1 MGRASQGLAT
11 RASLSLRGDK
21 MSEAQAQRR
30 PFVEPVVSEPTDA
43 LEATRTFGGL
53 LQALIAGGSSGTS
66 LDDGDCFYGD
76 ICDPFNQDGPY
87 GDSTNF

>member
-1 MGRASQGLAT
+1 
-11 RASLSLRGDK
+11 

-53 LQALIAGGSSGTS
+53 LGVLIAGGSAGVA
-66 LDDGDCFYGD
+66 LDDGDNYGGPL
-76 ICDPFNQDGPY
+76 DPIGQDGPY
-87 GDSTNF
+87 GDILVP